1 MNGRALF
8 VHGFGVVWGGIRGG
22 GLWFFVFGGGGLGL
36 GDGQVFA
43 TGAMPYQRLDR

>member
-1 MNGRALF
+1 MGGALF
-8 VHGFGVVWGGIRGG
+8 VRGFGVVWGGQEGEVCGSLFSGG
-22 GLWFFVFGGGGLGL
+22 GVLGL

>member
-1 MNGRALF
+1 MGGLCSCAGLALF
-8 VHGFGVVWGGIRGG
+8 GVDKRGR
-22 GLWFFVFGGGGLGL
+22 FVVLCFRGGGLGL

>member
-1 MNGRALF
+1 MNGRGFVRATGLALF
-8 VHGFGVVWGGIRGG
+8 GV
-22 GLWFFVFGGGGLGL
+22 LWFFVLGGVLGL